1 MGKDN
6 TGLKFYGNIGFE
18 SNIQVSEVIEHQI
31 IQKVAISETMF
42 LVFFEQLLQQTC
54 MSYMMY
60 LEKDWIAFQ
69 IGFFLFIYFLQY

>member
-6 TGLKFYGNIGFE
+6 TGLKFYGNIGFV

-54 MSYMMY
+54 M
-60 LEKDWIAFQ
+60 
-69 IGFFLFIYFLQY
+69 

>member
-1 MGKDN
+1 MEPNKIVTNRKLISSVSMGKDN

-54 MSYMMY
+54 M
-60 LEKDWIAFQ
+60 
-69 IGFFLFIYFLQY
+69 

>member
-18 SNIQVSEVIEHQI
+18 INIQVSEVIEHQI

-54 MSYMMY
+54 M
-60 LEKDWIAFQ
+60 
-69 IGFFLFIYFLQY
+69 